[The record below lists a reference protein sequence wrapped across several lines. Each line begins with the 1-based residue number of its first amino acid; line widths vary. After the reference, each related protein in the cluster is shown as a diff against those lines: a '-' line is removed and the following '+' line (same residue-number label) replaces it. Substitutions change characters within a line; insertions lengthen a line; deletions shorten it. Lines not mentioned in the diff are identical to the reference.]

1 MQNPGR
7 LFQNYLRRIGIEP
20 EEQGL
25 LALMGGLVGVLLCAY
40 TVAKV
45 LRDSLFLSTF
55 GALNLPYAYI
65 VVAFSS
71 AGALWLEGR
80 VRRRFAGISAL
91 RFTQLVAIAF
101 SLLAALF
108 YPLWK
113 PGITALFYLW
123 TGSQAIMLLPHFW
136 ALAMDVWDSRRARR
150 LFPLLTG
157 CGLLG
162 GSLGGAMAAWGTGL
176 VQRVGLMWVLS
187 ILLVFA
193 YVLTGLI
200 ERHHG
205 RRRSVPEA
213 KVSVSRWQIFRNSR
227 YLKIL
232 ATGMALSVAV
242 STLVDFQFKYFITQL
257 YTDPH
262 DLTRFLGKF
271 YAGLNALSLLF
282 QFTAAGW
289 LLHRFGLGATSGLQ
303 PLTAVSFG
311 LVTGLSAG
319 WFAVVGLRWLQG
331 MVFQGLGKSSN
342 EIYYMALRPFE
353 RRIIKPAVDTLVERW
368 ADALV
373 GVMLVVVLHLF
384 RVPVGIIAAIT
395 GIMAILWLIVI
406 TVLNRQFGRAFEKA
420 LTLRWTEPD
429 LSYESL
435 QTPAARRSLLRALK
449 GDDERRILAAL
460 ELSRYAGDAALARAV
475 ANCLDHTSVA
485 IRRAAVEAMRVMQ
498 VRGRETQIEP
508 FLEESDYGL
517 RRAAVEYLL
526 ELGPRP
532 SDLVQRLLNA
542 DEPAQRHLVLDVL
555 FEHPHTAAGA
565 VTPEWIAEHL
575 EAGTAEDAVLAA
587 RALGVVGG
595 AATTQRLLALLTH
608 ENVDVRGAALVS
620 AARRPHASFVE
631 AIVPQLLD
639 PAVSYESER
648 ALAAIG
654 NVAIPRLMPLLEG
667 SKGARA
673 QVLVASTL
681 AMIGTPLAI
690 KELSRMVRST
700 DRRARHVALQGLVK
714 AREDRGRPVLPRSLA
729 HRLFLRE
736 LAEYRR
742 HTEHAERLRAAVH
755 PDLLLLSESF
765 REFAEMALDR
775 ALRALACWYAPK
787 PLAGAFERLKSREPE
802 VLAPGLEYL
811 GHVLPGGVFRAVTRI
826 FEEEAREDTPTID
839 STHDLEQAIRFAWEA
854 GDEWLRACAVRASR
868 YVPGM
873 NPDQF
878 RKDGREGDP
887 LVEAELTALVSG
899 TAHEFSPS
907 SGPGG
912 AV

>member
-1 MQNPGR
+1 
-7 LFQNYLRRIGIEP
+7 LRRLGIEP
-20 EEQGL
+20 EEEGL
-25 LALMGGLVGVLLCAY
+25 LALMGALVGVLLCAY

-65 VVAFSS
+65 VVAFAS

-91 RFTQLVAIAF
+91 RFTQLVAIGF
-101 SLLAALF
+101 SLLAALI

-113 PGITALFYLW
+113 QGITALFYLW
-123 TGSQAIMLLPHFW
+123 TGSQAMMLLPHFW

-162 GSLGGAMAAWGTGL
+162 GSLGGAIAAWGTGL
-176 VQRVGLMWVLS
+176 VQRVGLMWALS
-187 ILLVFA
+187 ILLVVA
-193 YVLTGLI
+193 YLLTGLI
-200 ERHHG
+200 ERNHW
-205 RRRSVPEA
+205 RRKSVPEA
-213 KVSVSRWQIFRNSR
+213 KVSVSRWHIFRNST
-227 YLKIL
+227 YLKVL

-242 STLVDFQFKYFITQL
+242 STLVDFQFKFFITQL

-289 LLHRFGLGATSGLQ
+289 LLHRFGLGPSSGLQ

-319 WFAVVGLRWLQG
+319 WFPILGLRWLQG
-331 MVFQGLGKSSN
+331 VVFQGLGKSSN

-384 RVPVGIIAAIT
+384 RVPVGIIAVIT
-395 GIMAILWLIVI
+395 GVMAILWLGVI
-406 TVLNRQFGRAFEKA
+406 TILNRQFGRAFEKA

-435 QTPAARRSLLRALK
+435 HTPAARRALLRALN
-449 GDDERRILAAL
+449 GNDERRILAAL
-460 ELSRYAGDAALARAV
+460 ELSRYAGDAVLARAV
-475 ANCLDHTSVA
+475 ANCLDHASVA
-485 IRRAAVEAMRVMQ
+485 IRRGAAEAMRVMQ
-498 VRGRETQIEP
+498 VRGREAQIEP
-508 FLEESDYGL
+508 FIEESDYGL

-532 SDLVQRLLNA
+532 ADLVQRLLNA
-542 DEPAQRHLVLDVL
+542 GEPAQRHLVLDVL
-555 FEHPHTAAGA
+555 FEHPRAAAGA
-565 VTPEWIAEHL
+565 ITPEWIAEHL
-575 EAGTAEDAVLAA
+575 ATGTPEDVVLVA

-595 AATTQRLLALLTH
+595 AATTQKLLALLTH
-608 ENVDVRGAALVS
+608 ENVEVRRAALVS
-620 AARRPHASFVE
+620 AARRPHPSFVE

-654 NVAIPRLMPLLEG
+654 NAAIPRLVPLLEG
-667 SKGARA
+667 SEGARA
-673 QVLVASTL
+673 QVLAARTL
-681 AMIGTPLAI
+681 ALIGTSRAI

-755 PDLLLLSESF
+755 PELRLLSESF

-802 VLAPGLEYL
+802 VVAPGLEYL

-839 STHDLEQAIRFAWEA
+839 STQDLEKAIRFAWEA

-878 RKDGREGDP
+878 QKNEREGDP
-887 LVEAELTALVSG
+887 LVEAELAALLSG
-899 TAHEFSPS
+899 TAREFSPS
-907 SGPGG
+907 LGSAG
-912 AV
+912 AL

>member
-7 LFQNYLRRIGIEP
+7 LFKNYLRRLGIEP
-20 EEQGL
+20 EEEGL
-25 LALMGGLVGVLLCAY
+25 LALIGSLVGVLLCAY

-65 VVAFSS
+65 VVAFAS
-71 AGALWLEGR
+71 AGTVWLEQR
-80 VRRRFAGISAL
+80 VRRRFAGMSAL
-91 RFTQLVAIAF
+91 RFNQLVAIGF
-101 SLLAALF
+101 SVLAALI
-108 YPLWK
+108 YPFWK
-113 PGITALFYLW
+113 QGITVLFYLW
-123 TGSQAIMLLPHFW
+123 TGSQAIMLLPYFW

-162 GSLGGAMAAWGTGL
+162 GTLGGAMAGWGSGL
-176 VQRVGLMWVLS
+176 VQRVGLMWALS
-187 ILLVFA
+187 ILLVFS
-193 YVLTGLI
+193 YVLTGMI
-200 ERHHG
+200 ERHHR

-213 KVSVSRWQIFRNSR
+213 KVSVSRWQIFRNSA
-227 YLKIL
+227 YLKVL
-232 ATGMALSVAV
+232 ATGMVLSVAV
-242 STLVDFQFKYFITQL
+242 STLVDFQFKFFITQL

-289 LLHRFGLGATSGLQ
+289 LLHRFGLGPSSGLQ

-319 WFAVVGLRWLQG
+319 WFPILGLRWLQG
-331 MVFQGLGKSSN
+331 IVFQGLGKSSN

-368 ADALV
+368 GDALV

-384 RVPVGIIAAIT
+384 RVPVGIIAIIT
-395 GIMAILWLIVI
+395 GVMAILWFAVI
-406 TVLNRQFGRAFEKA
+406 TLLNRQFGRAFETA

-435 QTPAARRSLLRALK
+435 HTPAARRALLGALNGK
-449 GDDERRILAAL
+449 DERRILAAL

-475 ANCLDHTSVA
+475 AKCLEHPSVA

-498 VRGRETQIEP
+498 VRGHETQIES
-508 FLEESDYGL
+508 LLDESDYGL

-532 SDLVQRLLNA
+532 ADLVQRLLNA
-542 DEPAQRHLVLDVL
+542 DEPAERDLVLDVL
-555 FEHPHTAAGA
+555 FEHPHAAAGA
-565 VTPEWIAEHL
+565 ITLEWISEHL
-575 EAGTAEDAVLAA
+575 EAGAHEDAVLAA
-587 RALGVVGG
+587 RALGIVSD
-595 AATTQRLLALLTH
+595 ANTKQKLLALLTH
-608 ENVDVRGAALVS
+608 EDVDVRRAALVS
-620 AARRPHASFVE
+620 AARRPHPSFVE

-654 NVAIPRLMPLLEG
+654 NPAIPGLVLLLEG
-667 SKGARA
+667 SEGARA
-673 QVLVASTL
+673 QVLGARTL
-681 AMIGTPLAI
+681 ALIGTSRAI
-690 KELSRMVRST
+690 KELTRMVRNT

-714 AREDRGRPVLPRSLA
+714 AREDRGRPVLSRSLA

-755 PDLLLLSESF
+755 PELRLLSESF

-826 FEEEAREDTPTID
+826 FEGEAREDTPTID
-839 STHDLEQAIRFAWEA
+839 STRDLEVAIRFAWEA

-868 YVPGM
+868 YLPEM

-878 RKDGREGDP
+878 RKDG
-887 LVEAELTALVSG
+887 
-899 TAHEFSPS
+899 
-907 SGPGG
+907 
-912 AV
+912 